1 MNRHFLPA
9 AGLLA
14 ASFLAGCSSAPKAIV
29 SVTNPL
35 PSERSGE
42 MVEIPLSQ
50 LTQVRPGMNETYVVT
65 DEAGIEVPSQVTHDS
80 LLVFPVSVDGNATA
94 DYWIKAG
101 TPAGVPVTACGRVY
115 PERLDDLAWEND
127 KAAYR
132 AYGPALQATG
142 EKAYG
147 YDVFTK
153 SVPEPVVEQRYA
165 LETDQKAWAQ
175 INAWQREG
183 QKAKADSLRDAIS
196 YHTDHG
202 NGMDCYSVGPTLGG
216 GTAALMPD
224 SALVY
229 PYCYAKCDVLDNG
242 PLRFTARLT
251 FHPLTV
257 KGDTGVVETRLIT
270 LDKGSYLNRTEIS
283 YTNLSADTPLAVG
296 IVIHPQHR
304 DGFAFNAADGY
315 IAYADSTDN
324 ASNGNGVMFLGAV
337 TAAPFERAGV
347 QWFGKDELPQRPG
360 ALGHVLGIS
369 TYRPGSTFVYY
380 WGSGWSK
387 GDMPDMPAW
396 ETCLKDF
403 ALRLHAPLQVSIT
416 TK

>member
-14 ASFLAGCSSAPKAIV
+14 ASFLAGCSSAPEAIV

-50 LTQVRPGMNETYVVT
+50 LAQVRPGTGETYVVT

-101 TPAGVPVTACGRVY
+101 TPDSVPVTACGRVY

-132 AYGPALQATG
+132 AYGPAFQAKDQKG
-142 EKAYG
+142 YG

-153 SVPEPVVEQRYA
+153 SVPTPVVEHRYA
-165 LETDQKAWAQ
+165 METDQKAWAQ

-183 QKAKADSLRDAIS
+183 QKAKADSLIDAIS

-202 NGMDCYSVGPTLGG
+202 NGMDCYNVGPTLGG
-216 GTAALMPD
+216 GTAALMAD

-229 PYCYAKCDVLDNG
+229 PYCYKTCEVLDNG

-257 KGDTGVVETRLIT
+257 KADTGVVETRVIT
-270 LDKGSYLNRTEIS
+270 LDKGSYLNRTQIT
-283 YTNLSADTPLAVG
+283 YDRLSADTPLAAG
-296 IVIHPQHR
+296 IVVHPQNP
-304 DGFAFNAADGY
+304 DGYAFNAEEGY
-315 IAYADSTDN
+315 IAYADSTEN
-324 ASNGNGVMFLGAV
+324 ANNGNGVMFLGAV
-337 TAAPFERAGV
+337 TPVSFEKACV
-347 QWFGKDELPQRPG
+347 QWFDKAEQSQRPG

-369 TYRPGSTFVYY
+369 TYHPGTTYVYY

-387 GDMPDMPAW
+387 GDMPSMEAW
-396 ETCLKDF
+396 EACLKDF
-403 ALRLHAPLQVSIT
+403 AKRLRNPLKVEI
-416 TK
+416 K

>member
-14 ASFLAGCSSAPKAIV
+14 ASFLAGCSSAPEAIV

-50 LTQVRPGMNETYVVT
+50 LAQVRPGTGETYVVT

-101 TPAGVPVTACGRVY
+101 TPDSVPVTACGRVY

-132 AYGPALQATG
+132 AYGPAFQAKDQKG
-142 EKAYG
+142 YG

-153 SVPEPVVEQRYA
+153 SVPTPVVEHRYA
-165 LETDQKAWAQ
+165 METDQKAWAQ

-183 QKAKADSLRDAIS
+183 QKAKADSLIDAIS

-202 NGMDCYSVGPTLGG
+202 NGMDCYNVGPTLGG
-216 GTAALMPD
+216 GTAALMAD

-229 PYCYAKCDVLDNG
+229 PYCYKTCEVLDNG

-257 KGDTGVVETRLIT
+257 KADTGVVETRVIT
-270 LDKGSYLNRTEIS
+270 LDKGSYLNRTEIT
-283 YTNLSADTPLAVG
+283 YTNLSSDTPLAVG

-304 DGFAFNAADGY
+304 DGFSLDAEKGY

-324 ASNGNGVMFLGAV
+324 AANGNGVIYIGAV
-337 TAAPFERAGV
+337 GGKPFEKTGV
-347 QWFGKDELPQRPG
+347 QWFGSAELPQRAG
-360 ALGHVLGIS
+360 ALGHVLGFS
-369 TYRPGSTFVYY
+369 TYRPGTTYVYY
-380 WGSGWSK
+380 WGSSWSK
-387 GDMPDMPAW
+387 SDMPGMEAW
-396 ETCLKDF
+396 EACLKDY
-403 ALRLHAPLQVSIT
+403 AQRLRHPLQISIRQ
-416 TK
+416 

>member
-14 ASFLAGCSSAPKAIV
+14 ASFLAGCSSAPEAIV

-35 PSERSGE
+35 PSERSRE

-50 LTQVRPGMNETYVVT
+50 LAQVRPGTGETYVVT

-101 TPAGVPVTACGRVY
+101 TPDSVPVTACGRVY

-132 AYGPALQATG
+132 AY
-142 EKAYG
+142 
-147 YDVFTK
+147 
-153 SVPEPVVEQRYA
+153 
-165 LETDQKAWAQ
+165 
-175 INAWQREG
+175 
-183 QKAKADSLRDAIS
+183 
-196 YHTDHG
+196 HTDHG
-202 NGMDCYSVGPTLGG
+202 NGMDCYNVGPTLGG
-216 GTAALMPD
+216 GTAALMSD

-229 PYCYAKCDVLDNG
+229 PYCYKTCEVLDNG

-257 KGDTGVVETRLIT
+257 KADTGVVETRVIT
-270 LDKGSYLNRTEIS
+270 LDKGSYLNRTEIT
-283 YTNLSADTPLAVG
+283 YTNLSSDTPLAVG

-304 DGFAFNAADGY
+304 DGFSLDAEKGY

-324 ASNGNGVMFLGAV
+324 AANGNGVIYIGAV
-337 TAAPFERAGV
+337 GGKPFEKTDV
-347 QWFGKDELPQRPG
+347 QWFGSAELPQRAG
-360 ALGHVLGIS
+360 ALGHVLGFS
-369 TYRPGSTFVYY
+369 TYRPGTTYVYY
-380 WGSGWSK
+380 WGSSWSK
-387 GDMPDMPAW
+387 GIRPHDENISQNP
-396 ETCLKDF
+396 CG
-403 ALRLHAPLQVSIT
+403 LRHRTVAGCKPRGQT
-416 TK
+416 G